1 MKTVDTS
8 NFMALKFRERIAYKH
23 AKLVVVTAFLLG
35 VVVSSVQIFI
45 DYQNQNQ
52 RLRSTFMALKET
64 SVNPA
69 AEAVWNLDEEL
80 AKSIVEG
87 LYTNVGLLH
96 VSIEVENGNVLAEKT
111 RPMVDQRYRWITTIL
126 FGERTIETVSLT
138 LTENSLVRVLGYLRI
153 TYDPYEESVSF
164 IKRSGVVLISGIVK
178 NLLLAL
184 LLFFIF
190 YKRLTRPVE
199 KLTESLN
206 RIHPKEENNELVA
219 YDCLYQGEFKQMYE
233 KLNLLIGELNENSRT
248 REQVQKSLND
258 INVSLEKKVRTR
270 TEELNLQKDAAD
282 KANKAKS
289 LFLATMSHE
298 IRTPLNTILGLS
310 SLNVKSKSIEQLT
323 NYLVSINNAG
333 MTLNALF
340 DEVADFSQIEAN
352 KLTLRSEVFSLKAVL
367 SDVHQVFRQRFID
380 KGVELEVKS
389 DPLLPVWVQGDFGRL
404 KQIVLNLASNA
415 LKFTQT
421 GKVSLGCELLQENS
435 HNHTAVVLFSVEDTG
450 IGISDEFLQQ
460 MFQPFSQRDMSS
472 TRIFQGMGLGLAL
485 ASKIAVLMNSKIEV
499 QSQEGKGSRFFFKVP
514 LSLAAAQQNTLDT
527 DLQFSS
533 FRDKLTNKKLLLVED
548 IEINRFIVEEMLNEV
563 GLSVV
568 TAVNGKEA
576 VDRCQE
582 EDFDVILMDVQMP
595 VMDGCEAT
603 YIIRHQLGYSALPI
617 IALTA
622 NSLPQDKERCIA
634 SGMNDFLAKPV
645 QIDELLDKIMAW
657 V

>member
-1 MKTVDTS
+1 
-8 NFMALKFRERIAYKH
+8 MALKFRERLAYKH

-52 RLRSTFMALKET
+52 RLRSTFLALKET

-138 LTENSLVRVLGYLRI
+138 QTENSLTRVLGYLRI

-164 IKRSGVVLISGIVK
+164 IKRSAVVLISGIVK
-178 NLLLAL
+178 NLVLAL

-190 YKRLTRPVE
+190 YRHLTRPVE

-206 RIHPKEENNELVA
+206 RIHPKDENNDLVV
-219 YDCLYQGEFKQMYE
+219 YDPHYQGEFKQMYD

-258 INVSLEKKVRTR
+258 INISLEKKVRTR

-289 LFLATMSHE
+289 QFLATMSHE

-352 KLTLRSEVFSLKAVL
+352 KLSLRSEVFSLKAVL
-367 SDVHQVFRQRFID
+367 SDVHQVFRRRFID
-380 KGVELEVKS
+380 KGVELDVNS
-389 DPLLPVWVQGDFGRL
+389 DPLLPVWVEGDFGRL
-404 KQIVLNLASNA
+404 KQIVLNLVSNA

-421 GKVSLGCELLQENS
+421 GKVTLGCELLQENT
-435 HNHTAVVLFSVEDTG
+435 HNHTALVMFSVEDTG

-514 LSLAAAQQNTLDT
+514 LSLAAAQQNTLDA
-527 DLQFSS
+527 DLQFSG

-582 EDFDVILMDVQMP
+582 EDFDVVLMDVQMP

>member
-450 IGISDEFLQQ
+450 IGISHEFLQQ

>member
-1 MKTVDTS
+1 
-8 NFMALKFRERIAYKH
+8 MALKLRERLAYKH

-35 VVVSSVQIFI
+35 VVVSSVQILI

-138 LTENSLVRVLGYLRI
+138 VSENSLMRVLGYLRI

-164 IKRSGVVLISGIVK
+164 IKRSGVVFLSGIVK
-178 NLLLAL
+178 NLVLAL
-184 LLFFIF
+184 LIFFIF
-190 YKRLTRPVE
+190 YKRLTQPVE
-199 KLTESLN
+199 KLTASLN
-206 RIHPKEENNELVA
+206 RIHPKEEDNDLVD
-219 YDCLYQGEFKQMYE
+219 YDPHYQGEFKLMYD
-233 KLNLLIGELNENSRT
+233 KLNLLIAELNENSRT
-248 REQVQKSLND
+248 REQIQKSLND
-258 INVSLEKKVRTR
+258 INISLEKKVRTR

-282 KANKAKS
+282 KANNAKS
-289 LFLATMSHE
+289 QFLATMSHE

-310 SLNVKSKSIEQLT
+310 SLNVRNKSIEQLT

-333 MTLNALF
+333 MTLNALL
-340 DEVADFSQIEAN
+340 DEVADFSQIEGN

-367 SDVHQVFRQRFID
+367 SDVRQVFTQRFID
-380 KGVELEVKS
+380 KGIEFEVNS

-404 KQIVLNLASNA
+404 KQIILNLVSNA
-415 LKFTQT
+415 LKFTNT
-421 GKVSLGCELLQENS
+421 GRVILECELLQENA
-435 HNHTAVVLFSVEDTG
+435 HNHTAVVMFSVEDTG
-450 IGISDEFLQQ
+450 IGISDEFLER
-460 MFQPFSQRDMSS
+460 MFKPFSQRDMSS

-485 ASKIAVLMNSKIEV
+485 ASKIALLMNSKIEV
-499 QSQEGKGSRFFFKVP
+499 QSQEGKGSKFYFKLP
-514 LSLAAAQQNTLDT
+514 ISLASSQQHPTDV

-533 FRDKLTNKKLLLVED
+533 YRDKLVNRKLLLVED

-563 GLSVV
+563 GLIVV
-568 TAVNGKEA
+568 TATNGKEA

-582 EDFDVILMDVQMP
+582 DDFDVILMDVQMP

-603 YIIRHQLGYSALPI
+603 YVIRHQLGYSALPI

-645 QIDELLDKIMAW
+645 QIDELLDKIMTW